1 MSSGSKIY
9 RFGNFAIDC
18 SERRLLRDS
27 LPVPLEQRLFHVLL
41 LLVENAGRTVE
52 KREFFERVWPD
63 TFVAD
68 NNLTNA
74 ITLVR
79 KVLGDKTKSP
89 IFIET
94 QPGRGYRFV
103 APVDIEERS
112 KIKTTQS
119 SEQTHAESGIKF
131 SARSWRNVRS
141 ISNHLP
147 YIMCVSGIYG
157 LLFWI
162 ALLLEVAYQFD
173 RYGKAVLWAS
183 IPILLWTSG
192 TSLLG
197 LVWTEQLAKN
207 GHRYSLAAGLLSFIG
222 GTCLAYLVGSY
233 FLPTEAITVADNIRT
248 QPAYAAYFKN
258 AFIYFLPLGVFFIL
272 IPFHNVCARSND
284 MGRSDK
290 PVSIPIPPNVLVGIF
305 GLAIVYSL
313 VSMFYLLDH
322 LSPSPYHGLFT
333 ILLFLRFLIYFG
345 LSLLCLLWYRWA
357 LGQIVDLRS
366 RQRVSDV
373 ISRPI
378 FPLAR

>member
-18 SERRLLRDS
+18 SERRLLRNS

-74 ITLVR
+74 ITLIR
-79 KVLGDKTKSP
+79 KALGDQTKSP

-103 APVDIEERS
+103 APVDMEERS
-112 KIKTTQS
+112 KIKATRS
-119 SEQTHAESGIKF
+119 SEKSLAESDINS
-131 SARSWRNVRS
+131 SAWSWRNVRS
-141 ISNHLP
+141 ISSHLS
-147 YIMCVSGIYG
+147 YVMCVSGIYG

-162 ALLLEVAYQFD
+162 ALLLEVAYQFG
-173 RYGKAVLWAS
+173 RYGEAVLWAG
-183 IPILLWTSG
+183 IPIFLWTWG

-197 LVWTEQLAKN
+197 LVWTERLAKK
-207 GHRYSLAAGLLSFIG
+207 GHRYSLATGLLSFIG
-222 GTCLAYLVGSY
+222 GTCLAYVAGSY
-233 FLPTEAITVADNIRT
+233 FLPTEAITAADNIRT

-258 AFIYFLPLGVFFIL
+258 AFMYFLPLAIFFIL
-272 IPFHNVCARSND
+272 IPFHYVCARSTD
-284 MGRSDK
+284 MNRPDK
-290 PVSIPIPPNVLVGIF
+290 RVSISIPPNVLFGIF
-305 GLAIVYSL
+305 GIAIVYSL
-313 VSMFYLLDH
+313 VSMFYLLDN
-322 LSPSPYHGLFT
+322 LSSSPYHGLFT
-333 ILLFLRFLIYFG
+333 TLSFLRFFIYFG

-357 LGQIVDLRS
+357 LGQIVDLRRS
-366 RQRVSDV
+366 RQK
-373 ISRPI
+373 
-378 FPLAR
+378 